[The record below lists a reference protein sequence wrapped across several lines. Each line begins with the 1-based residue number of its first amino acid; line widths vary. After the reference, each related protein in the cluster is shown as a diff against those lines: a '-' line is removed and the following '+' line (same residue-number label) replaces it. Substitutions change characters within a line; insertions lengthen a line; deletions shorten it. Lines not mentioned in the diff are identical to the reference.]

1 MVSINPNPLD
11 ERSYIIRVG
20 KYSIVTIPTFGQVLT
35 PKDLVA
41 IINNAIR
48 SYERVKNNQS

>member
-35 PKDLVA
+35 PKDLVP
-41 IINNAIR
+41 IINNAIL